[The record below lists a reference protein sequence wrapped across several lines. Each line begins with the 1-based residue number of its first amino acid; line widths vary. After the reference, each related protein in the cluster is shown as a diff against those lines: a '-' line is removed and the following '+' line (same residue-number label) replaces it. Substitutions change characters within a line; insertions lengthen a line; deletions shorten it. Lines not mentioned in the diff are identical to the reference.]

1 MPSTLTFI
9 HTAPVHIP
17 TFTQLVAERDPA
29 IPVQHIVD
37 EALLRDA
44 RAEGITP
51 AINARVA
58 ATVRD
63 AAEAGAAVI
72 VCTCSTLG
80 GCAEDA
86 QPHVSAPVFRIDRP
100 MAERAVAL
108 GSRIVVVAALES
120 TIAPTCTL
128 LLDAARRHGATPALI
143 EVVCDGAWAHFEA
156 GDHAGY
162 LRAVADCLRMAAVR
176 GDVLVLA
183 QASMAGAADM
193 CADLHVPILS
203 SPRLGVET
211 AIQAY
216 YSRGQGLGVTV

>member
-1 MPSTLTFI
+1 MSGSLTFI

-29 IPVQHIVD
+29 IPVQHILD
-37 EALLRDA
+37 ERLLHDA
-44 RAEGITP
+44 RTDGITA
-51 AINARVA
+51 AIAARMA
-58 ATVRD
+58 ATVRA

-86 QPHVSAPVFRIDRP
+86 QQEVSAPVFRIDRP
-100 MAERAVAL
+100 MAERAVVL
-108 GSRIVVVAALES
+108 GRRIVIVAALES
-120 TIAPTCTL
+120 TIAPTRTL
-128 LLDAARRHGATPALI
+128 LLDAARRRGTTATLV
-143 EVVCDGAWAHFEA
+143 EVVCAEAWAHFTR
-156 GDHAGY
+156 GDNVAY
-162 LRAVADCLRMAAVR
+162 LRAVADCLRAVAAR

-193 CADLHVPILS
+193 CADLGVPMLS
-203 SPRLGVET
+203 SPRLGVEA

-216 YSRGQGLGVTV
+216 RSTALC